1 MEPFTSESK
10 CFTMWRSKNSSSS
23 SSPSGASSPPA
34 SGADWQDWWKS
45 SAGRGEGRD
54 GEVLVGAAVRA
65 TEELRYRWGPG
76 TRRQCGSPCR
86 GREPCGGETAWVS
99 NSSSQL
105 SQGCC
110 LQAAAKGKKKRWWL
124 NMWKSSFPITNSM
137 SETFLSQTLCWNK
150 SSLYTYS
157 IYLYVCIYIYFKK
170 RMLVFCSCMC
180 LDWLSSVLII
190 LQTL

>member
-45 SAGRGEGRD
+45 SAGQREGRD
-54 GEVLVGAAVRA
+54 GEVLVGATMRAV
-65 TEELRYRWGPG
+65 EELRYRWGPG
-76 TRRQCGSPCR
+76 TRRQCVSPCR
-86 GREPCGGETAWVS
+86 GREPCGAKWHEWAT
-99 NSSSQL
+99 SQL

-110 LQAAAKGKKKRWWL
+110 LPAAAKGE
-124 NMWKSSFPITNSM
+124 KSDGWPCENLVFPSLTQCQKLLHLKLFV
-137 SETFLSQTLCWNK
+137 ETKAK
-150 SSLYTYS
+150 SSLYPYC

-170 RMLVFCSCMC
+170 HVS
-180 LDWLSSVLII
+180 I
-190 LQTL
+190 LFFVPVCVWTG